1 MKSSFSLVGRLVS
14 RLVVAFAWLVAQV
27 IRLSVDVRRRKELC
41 DTVTRPAARA
51 VAYSWTVRITY
62 VSLATFALYRAF
74 ASHSIQSLCVGAGMY
89 AAWLLAELLWQFV
102 LYVAA
107 TVSRLDSDME
117 RGVTRL
123 VAGRRCE
130 PEVSTVVVGHN
141 PDCPCSPAALQEQAL
156 VV

>member
-1 MKSSFSLVGRLVS
+1 MKRFLSLVARLVA
-14 RLVVAFAWLVAQV
+14 RLVIVCAWIVAQLV
-27 IRLSVDVRRRKELC
+27 RLSIDVRRRKELC

-74 ASHSIQSLCVGAGMY
+74 ADHSIQSLCVGAGMY

-130 PEVSTVVVGHN
+130 PEVSTVVV
-141 PDCPCSPAALQEQAL
+141 SQS
-156 VV
+156 